1 MTNEEAKVQ
10 LKFLYNMEVDRG
22 EYHIAKTIET
32 AIDALERIDR
42 ITAERDAAIS
52 DLKYLPST
60 TCKYANTDYCT
71 NDCLC
76 DKYEWRGIQN
86 ETD

>member
-1 MTNEEAKVQ
+1 MTEEAFY
-10 LKFLYNMEVDRG
+10 LKDFEWAVKSANIIGRVTLT
-22 EYHIAKTIET
+22 AKEINWIMDKIKTLT
-32 AIDALERIDR
+32 K
-42 ITAERDAAIS
+42 ERDAAIS